1 MLNVREVKEI
11 QELADKLSRFVNGNS
26 QECIQK
32 LADTVLR
39 DHRTLQQQTF
49 GFFLICIRKWA
60 ALALSESRYD
70 ARNEWTVQV
79 CRQIVDWV
87 EDVEDRPPFI

>member
-1 MLNVREVKEI
+1 MLNAREVKEI
-11 QELADKLSRFVNGNS
+11 QELADKLSRFINGNS

-60 ALALSESRYD
+60 ALGEHGYD
-70 ARNEWTVQV
+70 LRNAWTVQV
-79 CRQIVDWV
+79 CKQIVDWV
-87 EDVEDRPPFI
+87 EDAQYQPPLI